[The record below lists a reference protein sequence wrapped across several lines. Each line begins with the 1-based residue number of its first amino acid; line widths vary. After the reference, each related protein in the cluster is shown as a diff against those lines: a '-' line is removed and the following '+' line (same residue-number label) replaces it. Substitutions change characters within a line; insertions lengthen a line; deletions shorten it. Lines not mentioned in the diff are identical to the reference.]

1 MTSTPAPIYRRIEGG
16 GIHEIAQIERAVEEL
31 KRKAPMVEAGI
42 CSFSEADIFAYRV
55 LASSGFFGDIN
66 AARQTADS

>member
-16 GIHEIAQIERAVEEL
+16 GIHEIAQIERTVEEL
-31 KRKAPMVEAGI
+31 KRKALMVKAGMY
-42 CSFSEADIFAYRV
+42 SFSEADTFAYLV

-66 AARQTADS
+66 AANQTANS